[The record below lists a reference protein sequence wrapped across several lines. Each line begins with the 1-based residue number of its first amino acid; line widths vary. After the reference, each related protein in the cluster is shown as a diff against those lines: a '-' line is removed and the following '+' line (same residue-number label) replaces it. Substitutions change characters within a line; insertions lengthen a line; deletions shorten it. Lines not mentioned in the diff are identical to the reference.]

1 MHSDK
6 DIGLNEREAVN
17 YPKEIKELLF
27 VLSYQHGYHAGNHAD
42 LIKHLCWVNTIQK
55 LKKKNKPFV
64 LFDTHAGAGSYAL
77 TSEQSSKNQEYLTG
91 ISPVMAVE
99 SDDPLVT
106 DYQNIMQPFWQNQQY
121 PGSPCIAKSLLREQ
135 DHFHIMELHPGEF
148 GLLKQNMKRC
158 HGEGAVHIHHR
169 DGFEGL
175 LAMTPPTPNRGAVL
189 IDPPYEQK
197 QEYAAVVKNVEAM
210 MKRWSNA
217 QVLIWYPLLSE
228 RAGAKSGAS
237 EQMCEQ
243 LANTATNVV
252 NIQLRVDAK
261 ENDSGMYG
269 SGMLVLNPAW
279 ELDLDVVAALNSV
292 TRELGKETSVRV
304 DWLTKSE

>member
-1 MHSDK
+1 M
-6 DIGLNEREAVN
+6 
-17 YPKEIKELLF
+17 
-27 VLSYQHGYHAGNHAD
+27 LSYQHGYHAGNHAD

-55 LKKKNKPFV
+55 LKRKNKPFV

-77 TSEQSSKNQEYLTG
+77 SSEQSSKNQEYLTG
-91 ISPVMAVE
+91 VSPVMAV
-99 SDDPLVT
+99 DTANPLLVE
-106 DYQNIMQPFWQNQQY
+106 YKHVMQPFWQQQQY
-121 PGSPCIAKSLLREQ
+121 PGSPCIAKALLREQ

-148 GLLKQNMKRC
+148 GLLKQNMKAC
-158 HGEGAVHIHHR
+158 KGEGSVHIHHR

-228 RAGAKSGAS
+228 RAGAKTGAS

-243 LANTATNVV
+243 LANAAANVV
-252 NIQLRVDAK
+252 NIQLHVDEK

-279 ELDLDVVAALNSV
+279 ELDIDVANAL
-292 TRELGKETSVRV
+292 ESVREV
-304 DWLTKSE
+304 LGEAARVTVNWLAKSE